1 MRVARARNLADY
13 LAEAKQQG
21 AWVYGTSAKD
31 AVPYDQPDYRG
42 KVVVVFGSEGRGLR
56 PRVRAACDELIALP
70 LRGHID
76 SLNVSAAASAVLYG
90 ILQFRKFLVDSA
102 P

>member
-1 MRVARARNLADY
+1 
-13 LAEAKQQG
+13 
-21 AWVYGTSAKD
+21 VYGASASD
-31 AVPYDQPDYRG
+31 AVPYEQPDYRG
-42 KVVVVFGSEGRGLR
+42 RVVTVFGSEGRGLR
-56 PRVRAACDELIALP
+56 PRVRAACDELVALP
-70 LRGHID
+70 MLGQIE

>member
-1 MRVARARNLADY
+1 MLGQI
-13 LAEAKQQG
+13 E
-21 AWVYGTSAKD
+21 
-31 AVPYDQPDYRG
+31 
-42 KVVVVFGSEGRGLR
+42 
-56 PRVRAACDELIALP
+56 
-70 LRGHID
+70 